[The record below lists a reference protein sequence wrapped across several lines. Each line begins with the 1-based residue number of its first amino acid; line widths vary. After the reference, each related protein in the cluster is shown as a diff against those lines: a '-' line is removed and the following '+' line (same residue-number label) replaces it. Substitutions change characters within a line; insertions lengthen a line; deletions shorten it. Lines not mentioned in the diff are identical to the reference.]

1 MAAILQ
7 LNERDNVR
15 IALQKMPAGSEVGGL
30 RILDEIPSGHKVAI
44 QQIEKDA
51 AIVKYGQ
58 VIGFASEPIGP
69 GQHVHSHNVMVH
81 AFEREHNFGSRAR
94 GTDFV
99 ENPATFEGFHREDGR
114 VGTRNYVGI
123 LTSVNCSATVAK
135 AIAAAFSDE
144 MVRTEFPNVD
154 GVVAFTHSTGC
165 GQNIDGQGLVMLRRV
180 ISGYAVHPNIG
191 GALILGL
198 GCEVNQVPAL
208 LENQGLS
215 HSNRLK
221 TGTIQESGGTRKT
234 IERGIGMVREL
245 LQEANRSERKTAKAE
260 HLSLSLQCGGS
271 DGYSGI
277 TANPSLGAAA
287 DLLVR
292 HGGSAVLSETPEVF
306 GAEHLL
312 TSRAVRSEVGEK
324 LLERIRWWE
333 EYTARNGGEMNNN
346 PSPGNKA
353 GGLTTILEK
362 SLGAVAK
369 GGTSDMVAVYEYAER
384 QSTRGFA
391 FMDSPGYDPVSVTGQ
406 VASGCNLVCFTTGR
420 GSVYGCKPAPSLKL
434 ATNTPM
440 FQRME
445 EDMDINCGLIVDG
458 QSSVQE
464 LGEKIFNRLLEVAS
478 GSPTKSES
486 LGFGDNEF
494 LPWQIGAVM

>member
-1 MAAILQ
+1 MAALLQ

-15 IALQKMPAGSEVGGL
+15 IALQKMPAGSEVEGL
-30 RILDEIPSGHKVAI
+30 RILDGIPSGHKIAI

-81 AFEREHNFGSRAR
+81 TFEREHNFGSRAR

-144 MVRTEFPNVD
+144 MVRTEFPHVD

-165 GQNIDGQGLVMLRRV
+165 GQNIDGQGLAMLRRV

-234 IERGIGMVREL
+234 IERGIGMVKEL
-245 LQEANRSERKTAKAE
+245 LQEANRSERKKAKAE
-260 HLSLSLQCGGS
+260 YLSLSLQCGGS

-277 TANPSLGAAA
+277 TANPSL
-287 DLLVR
+287 
-292 HGGSAVLSETPEVF
+292 
-306 GAEHLL
+306 
-312 TSRAVRSEVGEK
+312 
-324 LLERIRWWE
+324 
-333 EYTARNGGEMNNN
+333 
-346 PSPGNKA
+346 
-353 GGLTTILEK
+353 
-362 SLGAVAK
+362 
-369 GGTSDMVAVYEYAER
+369 
-384 QSTRGFA
+384 
-391 FMDSPGYDPVSVTGQ
+391 
-406 VASGCNLVCFTTGR
+406 
-420 GSVYGCKPAPSLKL
+420 
-434 ATNTPM
+434 
-440 FQRME
+440 
-445 EDMDINCGLIVDG
+445 
-458 QSSVQE
+458 
-464 LGEKIFNRLLEVAS
+464 
-478 GSPTKSES
+478 
-486 LGFGDNEF
+486 
-494 LPWQIGAVM
+494 